1 MLLCIL
7 DGESSRAES
16 DKANQLENNLV
27 LQKQKKDKDNIAFG
41 IKFILDG
48 MIEARVIA
56 NDGWGE
62 IANFEHRF
70 EVDKDCP
77 RIEIE
82 LEEENVIKEK
92 QSKDYTD
99 RALCKGN

>member
-7 DGESSRAES
+7 DGESGRAES
-16 DKANQLENNLV
+16 DNANQLEITWYCKN
-27 LQKQKKDKDNIAFG
+27 KRKDKDNVAFG

-62 IANFEHRF
+62 VANFEHRF

-82 LEEENVIKEK
+82 LEEAE
-92 QSKDYTD
+92 
-99 RALCKGN
+99 

>member
-1 MLLCIL
+1 MLLCFS
-7 DGESSRAES
+7 DGESGRAES
-16 DKANQLENNLV
+16 DDADQLENHLV
-27 LQKQKKDKDNIAFG
+27 LQNKRKDKDNIAFG

-82 LEEENVIKEK
+82 LEEAK
-92 QSKDYTD
+92 
-99 RALCKGN
+99 